1 MAWGGAA
8 PKLGVAL
15 ANMLVLNSNTLLG
28 FGKEHAEAG
37 PSLRELNRT
46 LRSAR
51 WSKMQD
57 IIDAYPSATVLNA
70 ERVVF
75 KAKGN
80 DYRAIVA
87 FDFLR
92 HAAFVKFVG
101 SHAQYDRIDAL
112 TMIFI
117 RDAEGMR
124 RADNY

>member
-1 MAWGGAA
+1 
-8 PKLGVAL
+8 
-15 ANMLVLNSNTLLG
+15 MLVLNSSTLLG

-37 PSLRELNRT
+37 SSLRELNRT

-57 IIDAYPSATVLNA
+57 VIDAYPSATVLNA

-75 KAKGN
+75 KVKGN

-112 TMIFI
+112 TI
-117 RDAEGMR
+117 DLYSR
-124 RADNY
+124 R

>member
-1 MAWGGAA
+1 LLPIWEGT
-8 PKLGVAL
+8 KLSK
-15 ANMLVLNSNTLLG
+15 MLVLNSSTLLN

-46 LRSAR
+46 LRAAR
-51 WSKMQD
+51 WTKMQD
-57 IIDAYPSATVLNA
+57 VIEAYPSATVLNA

-75 KAKGN
+75 KVKGN

-101 SHAQYDRIDAL
+101 SHAHCDRIDAL
-112 TMIFI
+112 KVSHFSG
-117 RDAEGMR
+117 R
-124 RADNY
+124 